1 MMLVKALSISIWLLL
16 STESTVIPKLKT
28 TITMISSI
36 STSHH
41 SSSGAIKKHSPR
53 DGMKSK
59 HRPVSSTESSS
70 SYDDRPTKFPQMS
83 SNVEKFEFMNGL
95 SLGASMFENLR
106 ELSVNSFRESFDG
119 NMESAESTF
128 IIGIEDSSDTD
139 PFAFT
144 ISERLTELGEL
155 VGNAG
160 MIVVGSESQ
169 KIPNTNNDFLLGQG
183 KVKEIAYKLFDLKC
197 TSVVFDR
204 ELTVLQLKNL
214 EEVFNREVSRLS
226 PAGCS
231 SSCPPIKVLDRTA
244 LLLDILSQNAVTI
257 EGKMQVELAQLSYRL
272 PRITKQWVD
281 VCKYSL
287 SSGRMVGVR
296 GCSSSGGGGGGS
308 GDNNNNQ
315 MPELDRGVIKK
326 RISIINE
333 RLMEIRG
340 RRALQRLRRKD
351 RGIPT
356 VAIVGYTRSGK
367 SSLFNKLT
375 AVCTSSSTSSK
386 TSMALSG
393 ANTKNVFDTTD
404 CVIRRVQFVADGVRS
419 EEEISNGCHCNNLGY
434 YDDDNGNEDGDI
446 SSSYRLC
453 RSDFFVTDTM
463 SIIDKLPPSM
473 GLANKPVVTVWNM
486 AGERGVGLTVTGSG
500 GFSRDMEVEIQRLA
514 ASSRSQTVAVNCET
528 GYGISALFRSIHE
541 TLGDL
546 SVEIDHILP
555 YSQSSQSLISQL
567 LDMGSLCQVR
577 YLDIGVAVNGRLPQF
592 AAVMLAALANQCVRS
607 STMAAM
613 V

>member
-257 EGKMQVELAQLSYRL
+257 EGKMQ
-272 PRITKQWVD
+272 
-281 VCKYSL
+281 
-287 SSGRMVGVR
+287 
-296 GCSSSGGGGGGS
+296 
-308 GDNNNNQ
+308 
-315 MPELDRGVIKK
+315 
-326 RISIINE
+326 
-333 RLMEIRG
+333 
-340 RRALQRLRRKD
+340 
-351 RGIPT
+351 
-356 VAIVGYTRSGK
+356 
-367 SSLFNKLT
+367 
-375 AVCTSSSTSSK
+375 
-386 TSMALSG
+386 
-393 ANTKNVFDTTD
+393 
-404 CVIRRVQFVADGVRS
+404 
-419 EEEISNGCHCNNLGY
+419 
-434 YDDDNGNEDGDI
+434 
-446 SSSYRLC
+446 
-453 RSDFFVTDTM
+453 
-463 SIIDKLPPSM
+463 
-473 GLANKPVVTVWNM
+473 
-486 AGERGVGLTVTGSG
+486 
-500 GFSRDMEVEIQRLA
+500 
-514 ASSRSQTVAVNCET
+514 
-528 GYGISALFRSIHE
+528 
-541 TLGDL
+541 
-546 SVEIDHILP
+546 
-555 YSQSSQSLISQL
+555 
-567 LDMGSLCQVR
+567 
-577 YLDIGVAVNGRLPQF
+577 
-592 AAVMLAALANQCVRS
+592 
-607 STMAAM
+607 
-613 V
+613 